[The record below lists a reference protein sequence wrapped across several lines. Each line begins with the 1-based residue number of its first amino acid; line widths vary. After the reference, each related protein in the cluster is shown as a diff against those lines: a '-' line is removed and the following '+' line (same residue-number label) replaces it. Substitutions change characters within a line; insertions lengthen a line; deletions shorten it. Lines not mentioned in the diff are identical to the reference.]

1 MTARAPGDPRELLS
15 IWMEWEEGQ
24 TTPGKVM
31 SDLKRAGLRE
41 LLEGLVEHLGTEGE
55 EAAPA

>member
-1 MTARAPGDPRELLS
+1 MASRAPGDPRELLS
-15 IWMEWEEGQ
+15 VWMEWEEGK

-41 LLEGLVEHLGTEGE
+41 LLEVLRDQLEPEDG